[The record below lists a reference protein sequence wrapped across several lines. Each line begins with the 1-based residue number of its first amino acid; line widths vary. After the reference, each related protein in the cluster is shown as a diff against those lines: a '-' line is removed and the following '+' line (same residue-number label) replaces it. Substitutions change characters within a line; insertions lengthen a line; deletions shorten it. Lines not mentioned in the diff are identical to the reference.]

1 MTPWT
6 RDAVRC
12 WTASGRR
19 GATSTPP
26 SPTTSAASIM
36 KYSTSLSRTTP
47 YAYDFDGVRRYY
59 GSLCSLTT
67 QCPVSIPTSV
77 LKGSL
82 G

>member
-1 MTPWT
+1 
-6 RDAVRC
+6 
-12 WTASGRR
+12 
-19 GATSTPP
+19 
-26 SPTTSAASIM
+26 M